1 MSFPILVVW
10 VFFWRGGVDS
20 EVFSFFPLFYCFFV
34 CLFLLISFSFNSE
47 FLHSYLSMFVSIKY
61 LHGKKVDSFL
71 LVSEKVFHVI
81 TSTHQWE
88 SLRIWD
94 KRVSLM
100 KWNRR
105 LKSFKKTKVEKQC
118 ENGFNVKSFG
128 PNGFAIMIIFKSF
141 KNSIPLIKSLKIL
154 FHFMHL

>member
-118 ENGFNVKSFG
+118 ENGFKC
-128 PNGFAIMIIFKSF
+128 
-141 KNSIPLIKSLKIL
+141 KIL
-154 FHFMHL
+154 WPQWICNNHF